1 MLKRLWVFINQWGE
15 LIQQLTGRE
24 IKARYKQ
31 SILGYA
37 WVILVPLINLS
48 VLTIVFSFFF
58 RVPTGNIPYS
68 LYLFAALVPWTFTS
82 SAIAG
87 ATSSLIANSS
97 LITKIKLPRE
107 IFPISSILVKMVD
120 LGLSTAV
127 LITLM
132 IYLHAP
138 LYLTILWVPVIFL
151 IQFMMVT
158 GVSYILS
165 AANVFYRDIENILG
179 VILMVW
185 MYLTPI
191 MYPPELIPSK
201 WRQLFSLNPMT
212 GIINAYRNVILYGV
226 HPPWQS
232 FGYAILISVG
242 IFILGYFFFR
252 RTQRYFA
259 DVI

>member
-1 MLKRLWVFINQWGE
+1 MFKRFWQFFNQWGE

-37 WVILVPLINLS
+37 WVLLVPVMNL
-48 VLTIVFSFFF
+48 VVMTIVFSYLI
-58 RVPTGNIPYS
+58 RVPTGNIPFP
-68 LYLFAALVPWTFTS
+68 LYLFTALVPWTFTS
-82 SAIAG
+82 SAVAG
-87 ATSSLIANSS
+87 ATSSLMANST

-107 IFPISSILVKMVD
+107 IFPLSSILVKMVD
-120 LGLSTAV
+120 LGLSTLV
-127 LITLM
+127 LIALM
-132 IYLHAP
+132 IFYGAHFYWSLMW
-138 LYLTILWVPVIFL
+138 IPVIFL
-151 IQFMMVT
+151 IQFIMVN
-158 GVSYILS
+158 GVGLILS
-165 AANVFYRDIENILG
+165 ATNVFYRDVENVLG
-179 VILMVW
+179 VFLMVW

-191 MYPPELIPSK
+191 VYTPEMIPPRYRAI
-201 WRQLFSLNPMT
+201 FALNPMT

-232 FGYAILISVG
+232 FGYAVVISILLFIVG
-242 IFILGYFFFR
+242 FFYFR